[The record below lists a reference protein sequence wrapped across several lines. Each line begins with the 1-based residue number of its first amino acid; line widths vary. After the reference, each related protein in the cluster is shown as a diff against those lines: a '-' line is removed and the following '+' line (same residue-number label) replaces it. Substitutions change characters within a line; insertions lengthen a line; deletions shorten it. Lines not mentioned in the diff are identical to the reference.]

1 MNIALLTSAGNSYWN
16 ICAWNTGAWG
26 RYNTWGWTYYVCN
39 IGSKQSAIDVVWA
52 SLGAED

>member
-16 ICAWNTGAWG
+16 ICAWNNGAWG